1 MKTKIYDSYHEFDKR
16 DDRSLN
22 GVSKEFAE
30 VNSNWESDNSTN
42 TGCWNCWN
50 CRDCRDCR
58 DCSSCRDFQTNP
70 ERITSPIIGS
80 RDSQTTYYWTDET
93 EQIICGCF
101 KGTMEEFE
109 DAIKETHG
117 DNEHGKSYM
126 NWIKR
131 VKNYIA

>member
-1 MKTKIYDSYHEFDKR
+1 MKTKVYDSYDEFDER

-30 VNSNWESDNSTN
+30 ATSNWESDNSTN
-42 TGCWNCWN
+42 TGCWNCSD
-50 CRDCRDCR
+50 CGDCRS
-58 DCSSCRDFQTNP
+58 CSDFKTNP
-70 ERITSPIIGS
+70 ERITSPFIGS

-93 EQIICGCF
+93 EQIVCGCF
-101 KGTMEEFE
+101 KGTMENFE

-117 DNEHGKSYM
+117 DNEHGEAYM